1 LRVAPFVHRN
11 PDQYGLVLRDV
22 PGGHEAIAGALT
34 LVVEALEKSQRPLAV
49 SEAFALVQAES
60 RPLWSVE
67 LLCSLLASDP
77 VLAFTPA
84 HDVVLRRWQEGG
96 AKGRSALCCPGL
108 PPLARLRFERLILD
122 PPAEPERLLQRARS
136 ELGRLERLSS
146 EDFLATS
153 LARHLV
159 ELYERLLEQVAQG
172 SVRSQR
178 LAQAAIG
185 YFISSEQEAGAEV
198 EAEDE
203 DLDGGA
209 SVDRD
214 KLQETR
220 AVLQAVLTQLELD
233 WL

>member
-1 LRVAPFVHRN
+1 M
-11 PDQYGLVLRDV
+11 
-22 PGGHEAIAGALT
+22 
-34 LVVEALEKSQRPLAV
+34 
-49 SEAFALVQAES
+49 QAES
-60 RPLWSVE
+60 RPLWSAE
-67 LLCSLLASDP
+67 LLRSLIASDP
-77 VLAFTPA
+77 VLTLTPA
-84 HDVVLRRWQEGG
+84 HEVILRRWQEGG
-96 AKGRSALCCPGL
+96 SKTRSELCCPGL
-108 PPLARLRFERLILD
+108 PPLARLRFEKLILD

-185 YFISSEQEAGAEV
+185 YFIASED

-203 DLDGGA
+203 DSDDGA
-209 SVDRD
+209 NVDRD